1 MAIQISGTSVIDNSR
16 NLVNIVSF
24 DNTVTSSYNRVN
36 STLSNVDLLNRDYYI
51 AASSSLTFTLPA
63 SPSPGNE
70 VVVSVYDNVPL
81 TINRNGKNIMSKSEN
96 LIIDVNRS
104 TVRLVYVN
112 EASGWVIS

>member
-24 DNTVTSSYNRVN
+24 DDTVTSSYNRVN
-36 STLSNVDLLNRDYYI
+36 STLSNADLLNRDYYI
-51 AASSSLTFTLPA
+51 AASSSLTFRLPA
-63 SPSPGNE
+63 NPSPGNE

-81 TINRNGKNIMSKSEN
+81 TIHSNGKNIMSKSEN